1 MSQPIV
7 CSLTPDALADRLGWI
22 GALNRD
28 FLRAYTL
35 ERTTL
40 RLVYDA
46 AASRDVHALVASER
60 KCCGFLRLGIAVSG
74 DGIELRIDAPEND
87 DLDLEPL
94 FAPFL
99 SGAPGLAK
107 HER

>member
-74 DGIELRIDAPEND
+74 DGIELRIDAPESE
-87 DLDLEPL
+87 LDVEPL
-94 FAPFL
+94 FFPFF
-99 SGAPGLAK
+99 SGAPELAK
-107 HER
+107 RAR